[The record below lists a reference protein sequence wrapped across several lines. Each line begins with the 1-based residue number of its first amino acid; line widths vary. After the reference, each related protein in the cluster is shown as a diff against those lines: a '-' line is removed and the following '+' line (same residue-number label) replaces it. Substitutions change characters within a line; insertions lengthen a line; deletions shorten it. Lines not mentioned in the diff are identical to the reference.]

1 MPTKNNQ
8 CDLSELQSLG
18 DSLMA
23 EINALQHELRRIT
36 DGLERAG
43 GSSHELEASARQLS
57 KNIHRC
63 EDELVANKKQQ
74 AQANKPQ
81 INSQ

>member
-1 MPTKNNQ
+1 MPTKNNRS
-8 CDLSELQSLG
+8 DLSELQSLG
-18 DSLMA
+18 HSLMA
-23 EINALQHELRRIT
+23 EINALQHELRRIRE
-36 DGLERAG
+36 GLERVG